1 MRHDES
7 EPSVRGP
14 DVCLP
19 RALLSDATA
28 LRAPRTLTMV
38 PRVPASL
45 GIRALLAV
53 RRYCS
58 DLDATSAFHQQIL
71 GFREISRSSSALE
84 ATTAERSITLASGRA
99 VVVCTSALGPGAAER
114 FLSLHPEGIGEV
126 ILSVDDLER
135 TERAILENGGA
146 LLGEIGPSA
155 LGPAREL
162 CLMSPIDDVVF
173 RLVEAEA
180 PLFGLASSDGY
191 SGFDHLT
198 ANFRTLAPA
207 VLWFRQV
214 LGLEQTWQT
223 SFHTGATGIRSVVMA
238 DRGAGLTFA
247 LNEPLRPHFAASQI
261 ARYCDDHRGSGIQHV
276 ALGLRDLVA
285 RAAHLRGLGA
295 RFLPPAAGTGAY
307 DEGAPFV
314 ERAPGDERALLQ
326 VFFRPG
332 IGSGASDPGSPF
344 FYELIERAGKE
355 GFGEANF
362 RALFDAV
369 EALEATR

>member
-1 MRHDES
+1 MVRAAIARLSLVGD
-7 EPSVRGP
+7 RGP
-14 DVCLP
+14 DLCFP
-19 RALLSDATA
+19 RALLSSATA
-28 LRAPRTLTMV
+28 LRAQRTLIMV

-58 DLDATSAFHQQIL
+58 DLEATSAFHQQIL
-71 GFREISRSSSALE
+71 GFQEIGRSSSAHE
-84 ATTAERSITLASGRA
+84 ASVTLAAGRA
-99 VVVCTSALGPGAAER
+99 VVLCTSALGPGAAQR

-126 ILSVDDLER
+126 ILAVDDLEQS
-135 TERAILENGGA
+135 ERAILENGGA

-155 LGPAREL
+155 LGAAREL

-173 RLVEAEA
+173 RLVQAEA
-180 PLFGLASSDGY
+180 PLFGPATSAGY
-191 SGFDHLT
+191 TGFDHLT
-198 ANFRTLAPA
+198 ANFRTLSPA

-214 LGLEQTWQT
+214 LGLEETWQT
-223 SFHTGATGIRSVVMA
+223 SFHTGSSGIRSVVMA
-238 DRGAGLTFA
+238 GAGLTFA

-276 ALGLRDLVA
+276 ALGLTDLVA
-285 RAAHLRGLGA
+285 RAAQLRSLGA
-295 RFLPPAAGTGAY
+295 RFLPPAAGASAY
-307 DEGAPFV
+307 DEGVPFV
-314 ERAPGDERALLQ
+314 ERTPGDERALLQ

-332 IGSGASDPGSPF
+332 HGSGASDTGSPF

-369 EALEATR
+369 EALEATG